1 MFNTTMRMRGTGGAS
16 GQSKERPFRNQLLWG
31 GQRYQAF
38 DFSIGRER
46 RLCNLQIGSSGDV
59 GEQPRPVLFG
69 QVLRFLDAFGLLVT
83 YLPAQVGHRL
93 RPRRLPA
100 GKTGRFGPQV
110 AQVMVP
116 LQSPCANWVR

>member
-1 MFNTTMRMRGTGGAS
+1 MRGKGGAS
-16 GQSKERPFRNQLLWG
+16 GQSKERPLRNQLLWG